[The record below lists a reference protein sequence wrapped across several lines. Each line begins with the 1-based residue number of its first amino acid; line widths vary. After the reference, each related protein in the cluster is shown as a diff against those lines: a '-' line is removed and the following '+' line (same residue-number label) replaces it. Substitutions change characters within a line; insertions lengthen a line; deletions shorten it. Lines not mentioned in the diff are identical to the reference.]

1 MIQLVRWLHTAV
13 QRATPVQVRA
23 AGL

>member
-13 QRATPVQVRA
+13 QRATSVQVRA

>member
-1 MIQLVRWLHTAV
+1 MIQLVRWLHTDV
-13 QRATPVQVRA
+13 QRATSVQVRA